1 LLFSYLFP
9 AIEKA
14 TILTDGFE
22 ESEGNIERVS
32 EVPLGRIPIMVRSYV
47 CWLSNVQTG
56 KEFASLGEC
65 EFDEGGYFVVHG
77 TEKVL
82 IAQEK
87 MAHNHVYVFKKAAG
101 ERFPYVAVPLFLTF
115 RKIIARH

>member
-1 LLFSYLFP
+1 
-9 AIEKA
+9 
-14 TILTDGFE
+14 
-22 ESEGNIERVS
+22 
-32 EVPLGRIPIMVRSYV
+32 M

-65 EFDEGGYFVVHG
+65 EYDEGGYFICHG

-87 MAHNHVYVFKKAAG
+87 MAHNHVYVFKKAPG
-101 ERFPYVAVPLFLTF
+101 ERYPYVAVLVPFYDSGKGGKWEQ
-115 RKIIARH
+115 RGMGAKGEDVGR